1 MRGSNCIILEALF
14 YTNQAFLNYVGC
26 NAKED
31 GVADTHYS
39 EFFSDGGFILLL
51 HLGHIPLPSHFVFL

>member
-39 EFFSDGGFILLL
+39 VLVHKGRWN
-51 HLGHIPLPSHFVFL
+51 

>member
-14 YTNQAFLNYVGC
+14 YTNQAFLSYVGS

-31 GVADTHYS
+31 GVADTHYC
-39 EFFSDGGFILLL
+39 LLDRK
-51 HLGHIPLPSHFVFL
+51 GRWN